1 MLAPGRDLARPADL
15 SLIWFDPSGSLP
27 VGYES
32 LAGEVRSI
40 FRGLGVEVAWRVGGT
55 FGGAE
60 TPEVPVILLA
70 RDPLGRRRSERVLG
84 LVVPAQ
90 EPHRAVWVFQENVR
104 RALGLREPGA
114 GFAPVEPLARALARV
129 VAHEIVHAI
138 APDTPHAR
146 EGLMRH
152 AFDRGFLLGA
162 RAPIDAG
169 CAAAFVSGL
178 AAQWQQA
185 RARGAARTLVP

>member
-1 MLAPGRDLARPADL
+1 LPRPADL
-15 SLIWFDPSGSLP
+15 DLIWFDPGGSLP
-27 VGYES
+27 AGYES

-40 FRGLGVEVAWRVGGT
+40 FRGLGVEVSWRVGGT
-55 FGGAE
+55 FGGAA

-70 RDPLGRRRSERVLG
+70 RDPLWRRRSDRILG
-84 LVVPAQ
+84 LVVPDQ
-90 EPHRAVWVFQENVR
+90 EPQRAVWVFQDNVR
-104 RALGLREPGA
+104 RALGLRREEKSAGA
-114 GFAPVEPLARALARV
+114 VEPLARALGRV

-152 AFDRGFLLGA
+152 AFDRNFLLGA
-162 RAPIDAG
+162 RAPIDAS

-178 AAQWQQA
+178 AAQWQQS
-185 RARGAARTLVP
+185 RARGAARTLMP